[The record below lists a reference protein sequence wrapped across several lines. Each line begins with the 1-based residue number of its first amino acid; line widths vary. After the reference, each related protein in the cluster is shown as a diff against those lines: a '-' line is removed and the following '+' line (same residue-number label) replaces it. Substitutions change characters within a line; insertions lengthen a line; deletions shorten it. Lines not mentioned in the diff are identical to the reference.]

1 MAIATMRT
9 ILSSSVA
16 ICITGAVNSGKTW
29 QILSLLTAEVD
40 GEPIA
45 TPTLYVLAEASAEGT
60 AGEVLLDPSRCC
72 VWPATDCE
80 DALEAV
86 LACFPESGPL
96 TLGEAKAA
104 AYKSVCRR
112 AANDKRVPPPPP
124 PASTRDGE
132 LLRSIVVDTMSTLYT
147 GSAITGGRILKR
159 EAEAKGGGKPMVQ
172 RAGKQGAPWN
182 DPRNLGLYAAKQ
194 CGDLIDRLNGVTQHH
209 RGLILLVTVHTC
221 PAIEM
226 VSGAEGEAPVSMAVG
241 ETPKLGAP
249 KAVKS
254 GMNIPAFSATW
265 DALAAKMN
273 IIWHVGED
281 VPDFRS
287 TPRADINGGE
297 KPPEVFHF
305 AITMKGRN
313 YPNLG
318 SVLWVKRQGGEGPLG
333 IFNELPMYWH
343 PSVPCELGISAISP
357 KGPNLGAVLAY
368 AIAQCKRAQPP
379 VAPPADDDAKVQLQN
394 RRVAI

>member
-1 MAIATMRT
+1 MRT

-16 ICITGAVNSGKTW
+16 ICITGAVGSGKTW

-40 GEPIA
+40 GEPVA
-45 TPTLYVLAEASAEGT
+45 TPTLYILAEASAEGT

-80 DALEAV
+80 EALEAV

-104 AYKSVCRR
+104 AYKAIVRR
-112 AANDKRVPPPPP
+112 AANEHRVPPPPP
-124 PASTRDGE
+124 KASDRDGE
-132 LLRSIVVDTMSTLYT
+132 LLRSIVVDTMSTLYA
-147 GSAITGGRILKR
+147 GSAITGGRILKK
-159 EAEAKGGGKPMVQ
+159 EAEAKSGGKSAGP

-221 PAIEM
+221 PAIELM
-226 VSGAEGEAPVSMAVG
+226 SAGDGEAPVAMAVG
-241 ETPKLGAP
+241 ETPSLGAP

-265 DALAAKMN
+265 NALAAKMN
-273 IIWHVGED
+273 VVWHMFED

-287 TPRADINGGE
+287 TNRADLNGNGGE
-297 KPPEVFHF
+297 KAPEVLHG
-305 AITMKGRN
+305 AITMNGKN

-318 SVLWVKRQGGEGPLG
+318 SVLWVKRQGGDGPLG
-333 IFNELPMYWH
+333 IFNELPGFWH
-343 PSVPCELGISAISP
+343 PSVPCPMGIAAISP
-357 KGPNLGAVLAY
+357 SGPNLGAVLAY
-368 AIAQCKRAQPP
+368 AIAQCKQAQRQQ
-379 VAPPADDDAKVQLQN
+379 PAA
-394 RRVAI
+394 

>member
-1 MAIATMRT
+1 MASATMRT

-45 TPTLYVLAEASAEGT
+45 TPTLYILAEASAEGT

-104 AYKSVCRR
+104 AYKSIVKR

-132 LLRSIVVDTMSTLYT
+132 LLRSIVVDTASTLYA
-147 GSAITGGRILKR
+147 GSAITGGRVLKK
-159 EAEAKGGGKPMVQ
+159 EAESKNGGRPLGQ
-172 RAGKQGAPWN
+172 IAGKKGAPWN

-194 CGDLIDRLNGVTQHH
+194 CGDLIDRLNGVTQNH

-226 VSGAEGEAPVSMAVG
+226 ISGAEGEAPVSMAVG
-241 ETPKLGAP
+241 ETPRLGAP

-254 GMNIPAFSATW
+254 GMNIPAFSTTW
-265 DALAAKMN
+265 DALAAKCN
-273 IIWHVGED
+273 IVWHMFED
-281 VPDFRS
+281 VPDFQR
-287 TPRADINGGE
+287 TQRADLNGGAD
-297 KPPEVFHF
+297 KSPEVLHG

-333 IFNELPMYWH
+333 IFNELPAFWH
-343 PSVPCELGISAISP
+343 PAVPCDPGIAAISR
-357 KGPNLGAVLAY
+357 GPNLGAVLAY
-368 AIAQCKRAQPP
+368 AIAQCKRAQQQQ
-379 VAPPADDDAKVQLQN
+379 PAA
-394 RRVAI
+394 